1 MAWYNWSLWLR
12 VSGAALFWKLDWGRI
27 QFQVQSCD
35 CWQDA
40 ILHGLGINE
49 GLSFLLAVGR
59 RPPPVPCPVGHSTEL
74 LATWQLDTSASASE
88 RTTERKHVSKMKVTV
103 FLNLILEVISHH
115 ACMLSHFTL
124 APQWTAAHQAP
135 LSMGLSRQEY
145 WSGLPCPSPGN
156 LPDPGIKPM
165 SLLSPALASRFFTT
179 SATWEAAYPIT
190 FTVFCSFKGI
200 LFARSK
206 SLGPTHRKRE
216 GLTQGHE
223 ILEAEIT
230 GVILEVCLLHG
241 DHLRPHWQ
249 TQ

>member
-49 GLSFLLAVGR
+49 GLSFLLAVGW

-74 LATWQLDTSASASE
+74 LVTWQLDTSASASE
-88 RTTERKHVSKMKVTV
+88 RTTERKHVSKLKVTV

-124 APQWTAAHQAP
+124 CSSMDCSPPGSSVHGIIQA
-135 LSMGLSRQEY
+135 R
-145 WSGLPCPSPGN
+145 
-156 LPDPGIKPM
+156 
-165 SLLSPALASRFFTT
+165 
-179 SATWEAAYPIT
+179 
-190 FTVFCSFKGI
+190 
-200 LFARSK
+200 
-206 SLGPTHRKRE
+206 
-216 GLTQGHE
+216 
-223 ILEAEIT
+223 ILEWVALPFSRESS
-230 GVILEVCLLHG
+230 
-241 DHLRPHWQ
+241 
-249 TQ
+249 